1 MPKNKLKLF
10 NSLVEYLVVA
20 GCDQDTGLKI
30 ITDDSNYVKVY
41 CK

>member
-30 ITDDSNYVKVY
+30 INEDLNYVKV
-41 CK
+41 